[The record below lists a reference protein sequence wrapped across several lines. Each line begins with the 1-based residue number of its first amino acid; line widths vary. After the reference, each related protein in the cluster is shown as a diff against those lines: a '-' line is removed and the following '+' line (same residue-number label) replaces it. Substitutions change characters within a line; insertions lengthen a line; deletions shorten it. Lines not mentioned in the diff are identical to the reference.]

1 MQIILQK
8 NLFKR
13 VIAACLIAWHENNM
27 AHHSKRIKDIEQS
40 VEYEMRV
47 IDVTKRQLRDDIRK
61 AAGEMIVLHWREYH
75 KAEAKLKSTLAR
87 CADF

>member
-1 MQIILQK
+1 MQLILQK

-13 VIAACLIAWHENNM
+13 VVNAALIAWYECNM
-27 AHHSKRIKDIEQS
+27 AHHTKRIKDIEQS

-47 IDVTKRQLRDDIRK
+47 IDVTKRKLRDDIRK

-75 KAEAKLKSTLAR
+75 KAEAKMKQVINR
-87 CADF
+87 NHF

>member
-1 MQIILQK
+1 MQMILQK

-27 AHHSKRIKDIEQS
+27 AYQKERIQAIEQS
-40 VEYEMRV
+40 LDYEMRV

-61 AAGEMIVLHWREYH
+61 AAAEMVVLHWQEYH
-75 KAEAKLKSTLAR
+75 KAEGKIKSIMNR
-87 CADF
+87 NQF

>member
-27 AHHSKRIKDIEQS
+27 AHHTKRIKDIEQS
-40 VEYEMRV
+40 LEYEMRV
-47 IDVTKRQLRDDIRK
+47 IDVTKRQLRDEIRK
-61 AAGEMIVLHWREYH
+61 AASEMIVLHWREYH
-75 KAEAKLKSTLAR
+75 KAEAKMKQVINR
-87 CADF
+87 NHF

>member
-1 MQIILQK
+1 MQMILQK

-27 AHHSKRIKDIEQS
+27 AYQRERIQTIEQS
-40 VEYEMRV
+40 LDYEMRV

-61 AAGEMIVLHWREYH
+61 AANEMIVMHWQAYH
-75 KAEAKLKSTLAR
+75 KAEGKLKSTLAKY
-87 CADF
+87 AEF